1 MINKFYNNRIALLIL
16 SLFLSVLLFIY
27 VKAEQYNENPVSFFQ
42 NVSEATTE
50 TIYNVPVYINGNVDE
65 YYITGL
71 PDAVSV
77 SLSGPKNV
85 IDQTL
90 EADDFRVVTEDLDEL
105 GEGSHYIQLQMENV
119 PNAVSYEISPSS
131 VNISIDTLQTTEYPV
146 QVNISNPDVVAD
158 GYTISDINL
167 NTETVS
173 LTGSTADIDSVNQVY
188 TLITLPDNLRE
199 NYTATATVITENS
212 DGDILN
218 INTDPS
224 EVDITVQ
231 VDPEGVSVPIE
242 LNLTNEQSDYTYEAN
257 IVGDTNATLSGDYD
271 TIKALD
277 SVTATVDVQ
286 DITATTTVDA
296 SIDLPNGVD
305 SADPSSVQVQVI
317 PTASQSESS
326 VSSSSESSSS
336 SIESSVSEE
345 ESAAESEASSA
356 DATSESS
363 VIDSSTPASSADSD
377 SISSEST
384 SSASEVGI
392 TNTDANRNML
402 ERNVQADEGNGSSSE
417 EVNQSSS
424 ANVFNGILAFLA
436 SFFYY

>member
-271 TIKALD
+271 TINALD

-384 SSASEVGI
+384 SSASEVGF

-417 EVNQSSS
+417 EFNQSSN